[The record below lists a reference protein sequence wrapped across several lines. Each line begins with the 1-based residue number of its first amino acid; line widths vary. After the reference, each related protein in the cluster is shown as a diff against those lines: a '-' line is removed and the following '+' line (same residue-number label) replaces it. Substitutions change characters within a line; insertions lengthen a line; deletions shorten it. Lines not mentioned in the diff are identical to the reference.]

1 MAREVKVAFVGDT
14 SSLRR
19 ALKTVEQDTAT
30 LGGKLR
36 SIGSNVASAMGT
48 IARSV
53 AVAGGAAAAG
63 LVALGAASIK
73 SASDLN
79 ESLNKSNAVF
89 RESARDIELWSRT
102 AAESFG
108 QSQQQAL
115 DAAATF
121 GNLFVQLGVGSRDA
135 AELSKQMVE
144 LASDFASF
152 HNAAPVDV
160 IDAMT
165 AAFRGEYDAVQR
177 YVPTINAAAVEQR
190 ALAMT
195 GKATTDALT
204 EQDKALAVQALL
216 YEGAGDAMGDFD
228 RTSDSLANRQR
239 TLAAQFDNL
248 RAMLGSMLLPVM
260 SSVMSFIMGTVV
272 PGFRALFDA
281 VRNGDVTSDGFIG
294 AMERIGVVIRNTVI
308 PFVMSVVDT
317 IRNNWPEI
325 RDTAEDVFTRVVAVL
340 NTAIRVLRN
349 VGRFIL
355 ENKDAFIVAAG
366 AVTGFVVAFRA
377 INGVISIVKAFQ
389 ASFAALNAV
398 MAANPIVLVAAA
410 IAALVAAVVIAYQ
423 RFEPFRNL
431 VDAVG
436 RALRDGFGAAMEWI
450 TTTVLPPLRAA
461 IETFV
466 SIVTALWQRFGDNIL
481 SFVRTTWDNIKLVIN
496 GVLNVIRGIINAVL
510 GILTGDW
517 SRAWDGIKQIVTG
530 AWNIIKG
537 IVGQAINAVKT
548 AIGIG
553 LDAAKGLFTTAWEG
567 IKSLTKRVIDGIV
580 GFFRDLPGRIGGL
593 AGSIGSAALNI
604 GSTIIRKIIEGIS
617 GFAGFVADVGRAI
630 VNSAINFVNTQII
643 DRVNDALEVKI
654 SVPGPL
660 PDINLNPPDI
670 PHIPRL
676 ARGGLVMGPTL
687 ALVGEAGPELVVPLD
702 MLRPPAPVPA
712 NVYITINMPPGS
724 DGEDVVNAL
733 RRYQRRN
740 GPIPI
745 KVA

>member
-36 SIGSNVASAMGT
+36 SIGSKVASAMGT

-260 SSVMSFIMGTVV
+260 SSVMGFIMGTVV

-294 AMERIGVVIRNTVI
+294 AMERIGVTIRTTVI
-308 PFVMSVVDT
+308 PFVMSVVDA
-317 IRNNWPEI
+317 IRDNWPDI
-325 RDTAEDVFTRVVAVL
+325 RDTAEDVFSKVVAVL
-340 NTAIRVLRN
+340 NAAIRVIRN
-349 VGRFIL
+349 VGRFVL

-366 AVTGFVVAFRA
+366 AVAGFVVAFRA

-450 TTTVLPPLRAA
+450 TTTVLPPLRTA

-481 SFVRTTWDNIKLVIN
+481 NYVRTTWENIKLVIN
-496 GVLNVIRGIINAVL
+496 GVLNVIRGIVNAVL
-510 GILTGDW
+510 GILTGNW

-530 AWNIIKG
+530 AWNMIRG

-548 AIGIG
+548 SIGIG
-553 LDAAKGLFTTAWEG
+553 LDAAKALFTLAWEG
-567 IKSLTKRVIDGIV
+567 IQSLTKRAIDGIV
-580 GFFRDLPGRIGGL
+580 GFFRDLPGRIKGL
-593 AGSIGSAALNI
+593 AGSIGSAALDI

-630 VNSAINFVNTQII
+630 INSAISFVNTQII
-643 DRVNDALEVKI
+643 DRINDAFEVRI

-702 MLRPPAPVPA
+702 MLRPPAPAPA